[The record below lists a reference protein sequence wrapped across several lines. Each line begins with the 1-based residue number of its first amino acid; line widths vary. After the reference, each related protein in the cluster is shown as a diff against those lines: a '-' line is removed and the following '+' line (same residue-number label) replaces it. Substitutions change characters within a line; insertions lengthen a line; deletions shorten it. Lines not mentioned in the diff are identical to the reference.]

1 MTNVVVFVNIQI
13 PSCNKVFPQQLL
25 AYKEMIMKWFLY
37 AFSLIGISIG
47 CCTILYTTE
56 TRKFVRS
63 IFNNVDRKILLTI
76 PFILGILFIL
86 SASATRIPWLI
97 RVIGLMAVIE
107 GVVFFLIPKDLYDK
121 FIDWYI
127 NSLSDQTYRLSG
139 ILGIIIWIAI
149 LSWIL

>member
-1 MTNVVVFVNIQI
+1 
-13 PSCNKVFPQQLL
+13 
-25 AYKEMIMKWFLY
+25 MKWFLY
-37 AFSLIGISIG
+37 ALSLFGILIG
-47 CCTILYTTE
+47 CCSILYTNE

-63 IFNNVDRKILLTI
+63 IFNNIDRKILLAI

-107 GVVFFLIPKDLYDK
+107 GVVFLLISKDLYDK

-127 NSLSDQTYRLSG
+127 NSLSDQIYRLSG
-139 ILGIIIWIAI
+139 ILGIIIWMAI

>member
-1 MTNVVVFVNIQI
+1 VVFVNIQI

>member
-1 MTNVVVFVNIQI
+1 MR
-13 PSCNKVFPQQLL
+13 
-25 AYKEMIMKWFLY
+25 WFLY
-37 AFSLIGISIG
+37 AFSLFGISIG
-47 CCTILYTTE
+47 CCSILYTDE
-56 TRKFVRS
+56 TRKFVKS
-63 IFNNVDRKILLTI
+63 IFNNVDQKILLAI

-97 RVIGLMAVIE
+97 RAIGLMAVIE
-107 GVVFFLIPKDLYDK
+107 GVVFFIIPKDLYDK
-121 FIDWYI
+121 FIDWYL

>member
-1 MTNVVVFVNIQI
+1 MR
-13 PSCNKVFPQQLL
+13 
-25 AYKEMIMKWFLY
+25 WFLY

-47 CCTILYTTE
+47 CCTILYTDE

-63 IFNNVDRKILLTI
+63 IFNNIDQKILLAI

-97 RVIGLMAVIE
+97 RAIGLMAVIE
-107 GVVFFLIPKDLYDK
+107 GVVFIFIPKDLYDK
-121 FIDWYI
+121 FVDWYL
-127 NSLSDQTYRLSG
+127 NSLSDQIYRLSG
-139 ILGIIIWIAI
+139 ILGIIIWMAI

>member
-1 MTNVVVFVNIQI
+1 MR
-13 PSCNKVFPQQLL
+13 
-25 AYKEMIMKWFLY
+25 WFLY
-37 AFSLIGISIG
+37 TFCLFGISIG
-47 CCTILYTTE
+47 CYTILYTTE
-56 TRKFVRS
+56 TRKFVKS
-63 IFNNVDRKILLTI
+63 IFNNVDQKILLAI

-97 RVIGLMAVIE
+97 RAIGLMAVIE
-107 GVVFFLIPKDLYDK
+107 GVVFFIIPKDLYDK
-121 FIDWYI
+121 FIDWYL

>member
-1 MTNVVVFVNIQI
+1 VNIQI

>member
-1 MTNVVVFVNIQI
+1 
-13 PSCNKVFPQQLL
+13 
-25 AYKEMIMKWFLY
+25 MKWFLY

>member
-1 MTNVVVFVNIQI
+1 
-13 PSCNKVFPQQLL
+13 
-25 AYKEMIMKWFLY
+25 MKWFLY
-37 AFSLIGISIG
+37 AISLVYISIG
-47 CCTILYTTE
+47 CCSILYTNE
-56 TRKFVRS
+56 TKNIVKS
-63 IFNNVDRKILLTI
+63 IFNNVDQKILLAI

-97 RVIGLMAVIE
+97 RAIGLMAVIE
-107 GVVFFLIPKDLYDK
+107 GVVFFIIPKDLYDK
-121 FIDWYI
+121 FIDWYL

>member
-1 MTNVVVFVNIQI
+1 MR
-13 PSCNKVFPQQLL
+13 
-25 AYKEMIMKWFLY
+25 WFLY
-37 AFSLIGISIG
+37 AFCFFGISIG

-56 TRKFVRS
+56 TRKFVKS
-63 IFNNVDRKILLTI
+63 IFNNVDQKILLAI

-97 RVIGLMAVIE
+97 RAIGLMAVIE
-107 GVVFFLIPKDLYDK
+107 GVVFFIIPKDLYDK
-121 FIDWYI
+121 FIDWYL